1 VVIADRLNA
10 VILSFGLS
18 LFAATAM
25 GQAPPAPA
33 ADIAEGAPT
42 PAKNDY
48 SDPATWLC
56 RPGVKGACDV
66 DMTTTVIAPSGQM
79 TAEKWQSNPNAPIDC
94 FYVYPTV
101 SVDPTPNSDM
111 IPGTQELNVVRAQFV
126 RLGSQC
132 RLYAPLYRQ
141 ITLTALRSV
150 ISGKP
155 MHADRALGYNDIL
168 DAWNYYLQHDNH
180 GRGVVLIG
188 HSQGSYVLTQL
199 LAKEIDGKP
208 IQSQLIS
215 AVLMG
220 ADIAVPKG
228 QDVGGAFK
236 SIPLCHSATQLGC
249 VITYASFRKNSPPP
263 DNSRFGRVAGEG
275 MESACVNPAALGG
288 GSGELH
294 SYFWTAIRN
303 PTDAAQ
309 ASWLNPPKPIDT
321 PFVST
326 PGLVTAQCVHDGQ
339 FSYLEIT
346 VHGDPADPRAD
357 DIAGDVVIEGT
368 PAKDW
373 GLHLIDAN
381 LAMGNLETIVGL
393 QSKAYRAKK

>member
-1 VVIADRLNA
+1 LATADRLTCLVLA
-10 VILSFGLS
+10 SL
-18 LFAATAM
+18 LFAATASA
-25 GQAPPAPA
+25 QTSS
-33 ADIAEGAPT
+33 APT
-42 PAKNDY
+42 AAPTEEATPPEKNNY
-48 SDPATWLC
+48 GDPATWLC
-56 RPGVKGACDV
+56 RPGVKDACDV
-66 DMTTTVIAPSGQM
+66 DMTTTVIAANGKM
-79 TAEKWQSNPNAPIDC
+79 TTEKWKPNPNAPVDC

-111 IPGTQELNVVRAQFV
+111 IPGTQELNVVKAQFV

-141 ITLTALRSV
+141 ITLTALRSMM
-150 ISGKP
+150 SGKP
-155 MHADRALGYNDIL
+155 LHADRALGYNDVL

-188 HSQGSYVLTQL
+188 HSQGSYVLAQL

-220 ADIAVPKG
+220 ADIAVPEG
-228 QDVGGAFK
+228 EDVGGTFK

-249 VITYASFRKNSPPP
+249 VISYVSFRKTSPPP
-263 DNSRFGRVAGEG
+263 ENSRFGRVAGEG
-275 MESACVNPAALGG
+275 MVSACTNPAALGG
-288 GSGELH
+288 GSGEMH

-303 PTDAAQ
+303 PTDPAQ
-309 ASWLNPPKPIDT
+309 ASWLTPPKPIET

-326 PGLVTAQCVHDGQ
+326 PGLVTAQCVHEGQ

-357 DIAGDVVIEGT
+357 DIAGDVVINGT

-381 LAMGNLETIVGL
+381 LAMGDLEKIVAL